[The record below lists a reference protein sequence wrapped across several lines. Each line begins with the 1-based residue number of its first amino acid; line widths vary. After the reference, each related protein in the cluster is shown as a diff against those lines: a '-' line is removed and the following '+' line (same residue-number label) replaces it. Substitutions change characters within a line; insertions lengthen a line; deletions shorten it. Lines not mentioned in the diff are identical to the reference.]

1 MNPQARLRFK
11 IVTSFAVALM
21 GCIAWARLWQ
31 ATPLSYS
38 SLTAFL
44 IIGLLIVAGA
54 WRGIIYMRLVRAAP
68 KP

>member
-11 IVTSFAVALM
+11 ILTSFAVALM

-31 ATPLSYS
+31 ATPPSYS
-38 SLTAFL
+38 SLTAFV
-44 IIGLLIVAGA
+44 IIGILIVAGA
-54 WRGIIYMRLVRAAP
+54 WRGIIYLRVARAAV